1 MRFPFFYDKRFN
13 SIIANIFIF
22 LFINS
27 CINNNT
33 TQQQTNQNENEQS
46 FQNNKPTSIIEE
58 KNTKTDASQLII
70 GKWRRGWMIM
80 PDNKI
85 MTTINEPVFEKNYI
99 ININSN
105 REIEITYSD
114 SSNCAVRLNLTRNI
128 KKGKWSIDST
138 NKNPYP
144 LLLFN
149 IRKLN
154 DTQQTIKYIKHI
166 DDIELILETPEG
178 ITEFY
183 EKQK

>member
-1 MRFPFFYDKRFN
+1 M
-13 SIIANIFIF
+13 IIANIFIY
-22 LFINS
+22 LFIYS
-27 CINNNT
+27 CSNNNT
-33 TQQQTNQNENEQS
+33 AQQLANQNDNKLS
-46 FQNNKPTSIIEE
+46 QNDTPASII
-58 KNTKTDASQLII
+58 KKINTKTDTPQLII
-70 GKWRRGWMIM
+70 GKWERSCILM
-80 PDNKI
+80 PDNKV
-85 MTTINEPVFEKNYI
+85 MTTKNEPVFEKNYI

-114 SSNCAVRLNLTRNI
+114 SSNCAVRLNMIRNI
-128 KKGKWSIDST
+128 QKGKWSIDSA